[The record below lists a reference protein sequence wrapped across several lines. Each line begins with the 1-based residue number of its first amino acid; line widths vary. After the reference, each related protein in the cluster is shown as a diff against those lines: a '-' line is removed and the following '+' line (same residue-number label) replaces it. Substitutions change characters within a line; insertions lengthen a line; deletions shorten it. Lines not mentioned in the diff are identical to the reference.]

1 MQRNEELNEVLNDL
15 IQINNDRIEGYERAI
30 KDTETER
37 SDLLQVFNR
46 MIEESRGFKSSLQ
59 QMVGKYGGEVETDD
73 TTVKGKVYR
82 MWMDIKS
89 VFSGHSGKSALE
101 LCEFGEDAAQRA
113 YEEALESD
121 ATMDA
126 DVRTLVRTQKDMLK
140 ISHDRI
146 KAMRDADQR
155 QKAH

>member
-1 MQRNEELNEVLNDL
+1 MQRNEALNEVLNDL

-30 KDTETER
+30 KDTEKDR
-37 SDLLQVFNR
+37 SELLQVFNK

-59 QMVGKYGGEVETDD
+59 QMVSRFGGNAETDE

-121 ATMDA
+121 ATMDSE
-126 DVRTLVRTQKDMLK
+126 VRTLIRTQKDMLK

-146 KAMRDADQR
+146 KAMRDAERR
-155 QKAH
+155 QKAL

>member
-30 KDTETER
+30 KDTEPES
-37 SDLLQVFNR
+37 SDLLQVFKR

-59 QMVGKYGGEVETDD
+59 QMVNKYGGEAETDD

-89 VFSGHSGKSALE
+89 VFSGHSGKSVLE

-126 DVRTLVRTQKDMLK
+126 EVRTLIRTQKDMLK

-146 KAMRDADQR
+146 KAMRDADKR
-155 QKAH
+155 QKAL